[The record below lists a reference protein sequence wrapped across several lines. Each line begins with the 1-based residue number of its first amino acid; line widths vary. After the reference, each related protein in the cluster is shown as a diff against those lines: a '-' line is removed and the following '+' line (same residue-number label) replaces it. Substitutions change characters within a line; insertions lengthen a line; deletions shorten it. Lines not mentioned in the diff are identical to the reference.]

1 MKKFLTLIF
10 ALIITTVAFGVTA
23 SAVEVTNPEIPTVT
37 MPEVHTV
44 IMPEVPTVTMPE
56 IHTLQEIPKLPT
68 KPEIPTATKPEIHT
82 LQEIPTITIPEIP
95 TITIPETPSKSEPTT
110 NSADTEI
117 PATGS
122 STVAPVIALLVLAG
136 GATISVKAKK
146 ED

>member
-82 LQEIPTITIPEIP
+82 LQEIPTITIPE
-95 TITIPETPSKSEPTT
+95 TPSKSEPTT